1 MGQLRKIEKPLAD
14 LGYQV
19 VALAPDTSAKLAE
32 SRGKHEFDYALL
44 SDAKMR
50 AARGFGIAFTVD
62 DETVK
67 LYKGYGIDLTDAS
80 GETHQELPVPAVFL
94 IGTDGVIDFQYIN
107 PDYRVRLSAEV
118 VLAAAKATHDHDAAQ
133 AAAQKKSR

>member
-1 MGQLRKIEKPLAD
+1 MGQLRKIEEPLEK

-19 VALAPDTSAKLAE
+19 VALAPDLPEKLAE
-32 SRGKHEFDYALL
+32 SRGKHEFGYQLL
-44 SDAKMR
+44 SDAKMS
-50 AARGFGIAFTVD
+50 AARAFGIAFALD
-62 DETVK
+62 EETVK
-67 LYKGYGIDLTDAS
+67 LYKGYGIDLTAAS

-118 VLAAAKATHDHDAAQ
+118 VLAAAEATHEHDAK
-133 AAAQKKSR
+133 AAAN